1 MTREVLMDNQNEV
14 INHPVEHSGR
24 KEGFLPLETN
34 WFDRFFIGVMGHVA
48 LNLLWMRFL
57 EAYIPLIVAT
67 VLGILWIIYVI
78 WKG

>member
-1 MTREVLMDNQNEV
+1 MNNQDKV
-14 INHPVEHSGR
+14 ISQPVEHEGR
-24 KEGFLPLETN
+24 KQGFLPIETN

-57 EAYIPLIVAT
+57 EQTIPLIVGT
-67 VLGILWIIYVI
+67 ILGILWIIFVI

>member
-1 MTREVLMDNQNEV
+1 MDDQHNG
-14 INHPVEHSGR
+14 INRPVNRTGR
-24 KEGFLPLETN
+24 KGFLPIETN

-57 EAYIPLIVAT
+57 EQSIPLIVGT
-67 VLGILWIIYVI
+67 ILGILWIIYVI

>member
-1 MTREVLMDNQNEV
+1 MDEQNKV
-14 INHPVEHSGR
+14 INQPVEHTGR
-24 KEGFLPLETN
+24 KQGFLPIETN

-57 EAYIPLIVAT
+57 EAFIPLIVAT
-67 VLGILWIIYVI
+67 VLGILWIIFVI

>member
-1 MTREVLMDNQNEV
+1 MDNQNKV
-14 INHPVEHSGR
+14 INHPVKHSGR
-24 KEGFLPLETN
+24 KGFLPIETN

-57 EAYIPLIVAT
+57 EATIPLIVGT
-67 VLGILWIIYVI
+67 ILGILWIIYVI